1 MKHWI
6 KNLIGLM
13 VVIVLAGAASSVVA
27 QTVTGSIGNGS
38 VTKGKASRA
47 TVVLSI
53 PAGLHV
59 NSAHPNSEYAI
70 PTKVKATSNGARIGS
85 VSYPRGKDRKFSFSE
100 STINVYEGRAA
111 FGFNVT
117 VPAGFK
123 GNSISVRVAVKYQ
136 ACTEEVCYPPKTK
149 EITLTA
155 RVK

>member
-6 KNLIGLM
+6 QSFFGLI
-13 VVIVLAGAASSVVA
+13 VVVVLVGAASGTMG

-38 VTKGKASRA
+38 VTRGKASRA

-70 PTKVKATSNGARIGS
+70 PTKVKAASNGARVGS
-85 VSYPRGKDRKFSFSE
+85 VSYPRGTNRKFSFSE
-100 STINVYEGRAA
+100 STINVYEGRVA

>member
-6 KNLIGLM
+6 KNLIGLIV
-13 VVIVLAGAASSVVA
+13 VVILAGAASSVTA

-38 VTKGKASRA
+38 VTRGKASRA
-47 TVVLSI
+47 SVVLSI

-70 PTKVKATSNGARIGS
+70 PTKVKATSNNARIGT
-85 VSYPRGKDRKFSFSE
+85 VSYPRGTDRRFNFSE
-100 STINVYEGRAA
+100 STINVYEGRVA

-123 GNSISVRVAVKYQ
+123 GDSISVRVAVKYQ

>member
-6 KNLIGLM
+6 QYLIGLM
-13 VVIVLAGAASSVVA
+13 VIVVGGAASGVVA
-27 QTVTGSIGNGS
+27 QTVTGSIANGA
-38 VTKGKASRA
+38 VTRGKAARA

-59 NSAHPNSEYAI
+59 NSAYPNSEYAI
-70 PTKVKATSNGARIGS
+70 ATRVKATSNGAKIGT